1 MGDFSG
7 RGQTDWRYV
16 SDVELKKFVDRYP
29 RCRWI
34 SNGGCTDNGCIWHPD
49 NHGKQSPSGTVYYH
63 TNCFAVVQE
72 AKTELESRII
82 PKRFSD
88 YFPKQVAEHFF
99 EADEETVRKMRN
111 ERACLFTVGRFQFYT
126 SETHAHAAAAVLVK
140 KFKNIYGRCEFT
152 VKPVNWKVKDKY
164 GNDISVVYRF
174 VHGHDS
180 FFTTFSMS
188 KEEISERNKFRDE
201 VHRLIE
207 GNFIS
212 DAKVP
217 IIPALSEFDVFSA

>member
-1 MGDFSG
+1 MSDYIG

-29 RCRWI
+29 RCKWI
-34 SNGGCTDNGCIWHPD
+34 SDGGCTDNGCIWHPD
-49 NHGKQSPSGTVYYH
+49 NHGERSPSGTVYYH
-63 TNCFAVVQE
+63 TSCFAVVKE
-72 AKTELESRII
+72 AKAELESRII

-88 YFPKQVAEHFF
+88 YLPKQAAEHFF
-99 EADEETVRKMRN
+99 EAYEEAARKMRN
-111 ERACLFTVGRFQFYT
+111 DRVCLFTVNKFQFYT
-126 SETHAHAAAAVLVK
+126 SEEYAHVAAAVLVK

-164 GNDISVVYRF
+164 GNDISVVYQF

-180 FFTTFSMS
+180 FFTTFLSP
-188 KEEISERNKFRDE
+188 EQISERKKFRDE
-201 VHRLIE
+201 VHRLID
-207 GNFIS
+207 GNLII

-217 IIPALSEFDVFSA
+217 IIPALSTFDVFSA